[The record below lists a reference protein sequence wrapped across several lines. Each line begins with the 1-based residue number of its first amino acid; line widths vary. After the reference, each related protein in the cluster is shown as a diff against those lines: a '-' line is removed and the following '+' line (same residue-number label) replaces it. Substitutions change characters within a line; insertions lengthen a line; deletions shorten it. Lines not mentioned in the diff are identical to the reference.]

1 MLKSTIPIETWEK
14 RKHTERGGGNRT
26 QEIIIRRWERSNKLK
41 KAFKEEK
48 PSLVFQV
55 ILQGG
60 LERRGPY
67 AERTS
72 NEDSGDYL

>member
-60 LERRGPY
+60 LECFSISPKCPGLPWWLRQ
-67 AERTS
+67 
-72 NEDSGDYL
+72 